1 MRNNKM
7 IFTGSVLVAALCA
20 MLACAVQLEAK
31 ILLTEAERE
40 YVHQGNV
47 IQAVSLDGAAPLQFS
62 DADGQVQGI
71 SKEVLEEVAR
81 LTGLVF
87 EYRLYDR
94 LEDAFNSGADVFFGI
109 PRHYAPEDMVLSKPF
124 LESETILYINS
135 SIDPTELADK
145 RFAAV
150 KGGELPEGIKED
162 NAIYFDTR
170 EASMDAVE
178 RGRADYGYGNAFSV
192 AFYRLQNSYRNL
204 ITVPG
209 KKESREYAIGFLKE
223 NELLRSIIDRAIAS
237 IDENRMNAL
246 ILDVATQIDRK
257 VTVQMVLD
265 SYGPEIFGLIMGVMV
280 ILLISVIH
288 NVRAKNELRL
298 QYERYQI
305 LAQTSN
311 EYLYEYYVKTN
322 RLELTTNCIELFGD
336 GESLEKLKMVFP
348 EFLKSSETAPVIEL
362 TTAAGE
368 VCFFKSV
375 SSPIFDEKGRPYSI
389 IGKLIDVSREET
401 EKQELIRKS
410 ETDGMTGL
418 YNSSTARRLIAERL
432 ASAPVD
438 AVDALAVIDCDNFKE
453 INDTY
458 GHLEGDM
465 SLLHISGS
473 LTKNFRKTDIIGRL
487 GGDEFC
493 VYMLDIPSK
502 EFAAAKCKR
511 LLERIRESG
520 GGSELAVSI
529 GIALFAGEK
538 TYEELFE
545 KADQALYKAKRSG
558 GNQVRFYE
566 EEQR

>member
-1 MRNNKM
+1 MQ
-7 IFTGSVLVAALCA
+7 S
-20 MLACAVQLEAK
+20 
-31 ILLTEAERE
+31 
-40 YVHQGNV
+40 
-47 IQAVSLDGAAPLQFS
+47 
-62 DADGQVQGI
+62 
-71 SKEVLEEVAR
+71 
-81 LTGLVF
+81 
-87 EYRLYDR
+87 
-94 LEDAFNSGADVFFGI
+94 AF
-109 PRHYAPEDMVLSKPF
+109 
-124 LESETILYINS
+124 
-135 SIDPTELADK
+135 
-145 RFAAV
+145 
-150 KGGELPEGIKED
+150 
-162 NAIYFDTR
+162 
-170 EASMDAVE
+170 
-178 RGRADYGYGNAFSV
+178 
-192 AFYRLQNSYRNL
+192 
-204 ITVPG
+204 
-209 KKESREYAIGFLKE
+209 KE

-336 GESLEKLKMVFP
+336 GENLEKLKMVFP

-438 AVDALAVIDCDNFKE
+438 AVDAL
-453 INDTY
+453 
-458 GHLEGDM
+458 L
-465 SLLHISGS
+465 
-473 LTKNFRKTDIIGRL
+473 
-487 GGDEFC
+487 
-493 VYMLDIPSK
+493 
-502 EFAAAKCKR
+502 
-511 LLERIRESG
+511 
-520 GGSELAVSI
+520 
-529 GIALFAGEK
+529 
-538 TYEELFE
+538 
-545 KADQALYKAKRSG
+545 
-558 GNQVRFYE
+558 
-566 EEQR
+566 